1 MFQLETLL
9 TKRFAGLCLPSSIS
23 SSAFSPLLLPSSGY
37 AQLCLWLCG
46 FCFGLHL
53 RFDWQL
59 TEMFVD
65 TQSALRLFMVGSI
78 KMPTGRIRIRLN
90 LLLTASSCVYMTA

>member
-1 MFQLETLL
+1 MPSFVYGFVAFVLAFIFAL
-9 TKRFAGLCLPSSIS
+9 TG
-23 SSAFSPLLLPSSGY
+23 
-37 AQLCLWLCG
+37 W
-46 FCFGLHL
+46 
-53 RFDWQL
+53 L